1 MHMSS
6 PIASQYILHSS
17 QIKYSIFC
25 YLFLLASH
33 VPLCHNLFCPLVP
46 LPFPLR
52 SPCTVTNLVFSGD
65 YTRLIQQQ
73 AYTTCFV
80 RGSKVLLVSALKELV
95 SVCITTDEH
104 TLHYKISVCGVSHNL
119 PLSAQ
124 LLKTVSLTYRSV
136 GYRSVTCFPESRF
149 PFLSLLGFLFLWA
162 SLSLRNVQI
171 NN

>member
-80 RGSKVLLVSALKELV
+80 RGSVLLVSALKELV
-95 SVCITTDEH
+95 NVCITTDEH
-104 TLHYKISVCGVSHNL
+104 THCTTRSACGVNHYL

-124 LLKTVSLTYRSV
+124 LLKTVSLTYVSV

-149 PFLSLLGFLFLWA
+149 PFLSQLGF
-162 SLSLRNVQI
+162 
-171 NN
+171 